1 MAKLTAGARKALPAS
16 TFAGPGRS
24 YPIPDRG
31 HAIAAKSDA
40 SKAVAAG
47 RMPKTQQSAIDA
59 KANRMLHPT
68 AKALGLGPTSV
79 LPPIA

>member
-1 MAKLTAGARKALPAS
+1 MSKLTASDRRALPSS

-40 SKAVAAG
+40 SRALAAG
-47 RMPKTQQSAIDA
+47 HITKAEHDHIVARANA
-59 KANRMLHPT
+59 KLLAHHLE
-68 AKALGLGPTSV
+68 KK
-79 LPPIA
+79 